1 MTGPN
6 RIVTSSMLGMTLP
19 DVDRWSDRV
28 IVVLGQNP
36 GPFTGPGTNTF
47 IVGTGDRRILL
58 DAGQG
63 VPKHIDL
70 VALALDELA
79 GGAVIEMI
87 ALTHAHPDH
96 MGGLDAVRKRFR
108 PASVL
113 KKPWP
118 AWDKGAQFTAIDDG
132 AELRVEGATLRAV
145 ATPGHA
151 SDHLCY
157 YLVEEK
163 AVFTGDVVLGA
174 GTTVIPRDG
183 DLGDYLGSLQ
193 RLLELDLEVIYPAH
207 GPAIRDPYGKINEYL
222 EHRALRESQIVEGLV
237 AGLTTAEDLVRRIY
251 TDVPEWLHAAA
262 RVSVEAHL
270 RKLAKDKRVASDGD
284 DWSLI
289 D

>member
-1 MTGPN
+1 
-6 RIVTSSMLGMTLP
+6 MLGMTLP
-19 DVDRWSDRV
+19 DIDRWSPRV

-47 IVGTGDRRILL
+47 LIGTGERRVLL

-70 VALALDELA
+70 IASALDEWA
-79 GGAVIEMI
+79 DGAVIETI

-96 MGGLDAVRKRFR
+96 MGGLDAARERFR
-108 PASVL
+108 PTSVL

-132 AELRVEGATLRAV
+132 AELRVEGARLLAL

-183 DLGDYLGSLQ
+183 DLGDYLASLR
-193 RLLELDLEVIYPAH
+193 RLLDLDLEVIYPAH

-222 EHRALRESQIVEGLV
+222 AHRALREDQILEGLA
-237 AGLTTAEDLVRRIY
+237 AGLTKAEDLVRRIY

-262 RVSVEAHL
+262 GVSVEAHL
-270 RKLAKDKRVASDGD
+270 RKLAKDAKVACDGD
-284 DWSLI
+284 DWALI
-289 D
+289 P